1 MKIVQGRIWM
11 PKLSKTRIINLNYN
25 DGKRTIYNELFDYGN
40 GKDALFSMENGIGK
54 TVLIQFFL
62 QPFIR
67 NKRDLAGRK
76 FEEYFTGSAPTYII
90 HEVLL
95 DNGEKLLVGMI
106 IKKDS
111 SEDEKNK
118 LRILAFTN
126 KYSRP
131 NDFDIINIPFV
142 DGKRILKFSEA
153 EDKMKR
159 YKSGKVNFNY
169 YNFNDSSKKSQY
181 FEDLKAYKI
190 NYKEWEDIIRNINND
205 ESGLSNL
212 YDKHKT
218 DEALI
223 RNVIIPLI
231 ESKINGEK
239 NIIEAIR
246 NNLGKY
252 IESYKQSKESF
263 QEIDLMKAFQGE
275 MVPVT
280 ELLQKGIAREASRD
294 NLYKKLSCI
303 AYLCE
308 EEFRKKCSERS
319 QYEEF
324 INELYNELTKVN
336 YEEHSLNYY
345 NLCAKE
351 DKVEEKLKGA
361 CESHNNKDIKRKEL
375 VQEKYIQESAEVYEE
390 QINIEGDLAE
400 VRERIENFEREDSEI
415 AENIK
420 NYKFTLKKIYQVEL
434 EKLREKQIELLEHQR
449 DLKASVQENEKN
461 QKNVAHEFEKS
472 IRGEEVAKN
481 KVVSFENY
489 EEDFKKTYFDF
500 DLIRNP
506 LLNEYNLKELEKYGL
521 YLDKKSNAAVAAQG
535 KLTSEAGVLKASK
548 DVIKQDIQEALDG
561 ITSQKLNLE
570 NKKNELNNFNKETNK
585 ILEILR
591 IKDLPINVALYKN
604 KLKDLLKSENDK
616 LQENLSNEQD
626 KLREM
631 EDTINRYET
640 GLIQL
645 PKEVINCFEN
655 KGISFEYALNWLQ
668 NYKGS
673 KAEKENLV
681 KNNPFFPYGILLSTK
696 DISLLKNESID
707 VYTSIPIPILN
718 IGDLSKKLKIEKKND
733 VITIENQEFL
743 LAFNYLLIDEEERVK
758 LLRSL
763 MQGIKTLNYN
773 IENIVKAIYRNSEYE
788 IVLSGYEYIG
798 NENEVIASDIKRFE
812 ITIKELEDTLTTY
825 SEEALLNEKR
835 IEENIKEFHNLQNKL
850 RELLQQK
857 LSFTGFIVIHEEFK
871 KYINQQLVIRK
882 DIETLKKRQS
892 SLKQQ
897 FSELNFALR
906 DMDNEHREIY
916 RNVKE
921 TSYKIEHYKNIEGGV
936 LLKEDK
942 NIIEARLSS
951 CEKELG
957 DDLKRDKESERKL
970 MDSQAKVKIRLKRI
984 VKDGNLFEEYKSI
997 NFSEERLE
1005 KLKDDI
1011 SAIEL
1016 QLSALKDEMNSL
1028 DKDLSLIIDK
1038 KHREVEDIAKL
1049 GYDVPIA
1056 KERIKDSN
1064 FKIREKKIKE
1074 DLTEN
1079 NKIIKGYIEDI
1090 DKLKRLKEKLEFYG
1104 DYSAGAGG
1112 VVLDFTNLQA
1122 TTLTTTE
1129 YIITYDNIKKEI
1141 SDLEIKISKEI
1152 NWVHEKYRDKNRLIK
1167 ERLFDYLNKER
1178 KISCH
1183 SDIESLLEVVD
1194 RSVRTLEL
1202 ELSLIKSEEEVV
1214 INEVLRYTNHVLQE
1228 LRTIDKKSNIK
1239 HLGKT
1244 QKLLE
1249 ISIPEEKEEAT
1260 LIEYIKAKVIY
1271 FGNFEG
1277 DYSNLLESDIQSAE
1291 LISKLIGNINRIRVD
1306 IKKIE
1311 KSGLVRKSWKN
1322 ALSQNSGGEKFV
1334 SMFILLSSLMSYM
1347 RKRET
1352 DIDNK
1357 EEKKILIMDNPFAK
1371 TNAEHLLEPMFQIA
1385 EKYNIQLLCFSGI
1398 GGSAVY
1404 NRFNKIYV
1412 AKVVED
1418 KFRNKENVSFKTN
1431 GEDTLEL
1438 SDFTIN
1444 KEQISLF

>member
-1 MKIVQGRIWM
+1 M

-25 DGKRTIYNELFDYGN
+25 DGKRTIYNELFDYDN
-40 GKDALFSMENGIGK
+40 GKDALFSMENGVGK

-76 FEEYFTGSAPTYII
+76 FEEYFTGNAPTYII

-106 IKKDS
+106 IKKDNS
-111 SEDEKNK
+111 DDEKNK

-126 KYSRP
+126 RYSRP
-131 NDFDIINIPFV
+131 NDFDIVNIPFV

-153 EDKMKR
+153 EDKIKK

-181 FEDLKAYKI
+181 FEDLRAYKI
-190 NYKEWEDIIRNINND
+190 NYKEWEDIIRSINND

-223 RNVIIPLI
+223 RNVIVPLI

-263 QEIDLMKAFQGE
+263 HEIDLMKAFQGE

-280 ELLQKGIAREASRD
+280 ELLQEGIAKETSRE
-294 NLYKKLSCI
+294 NLYKVIYSI

-308 EEFRKKCSERS
+308 EEFKKKCSEKS
-319 QYEEF
+319 QCEEF
-324 INELYNELTKVN
+324 ISELYLELAKVN

-345 NLCAKE
+345 NLCLKE
-351 DKVEEKLKGA
+351 EVAEEKFQEVSAK
-361 CESHNNKDIKRKEL
+361 HKNVDIKHKDL
-375 VQEKYIQESAEVYEE
+375 VREKYSQESAELYEDLT
-390 QINIEGDLAE
+390 NIESELVE
-400 VRERIENFEREDSEI
+400 VRERIENSHREDSEI
-415 AENIK
+415 VENIN
-420 NYKFTLKKIYQVEL
+420 NYKFTLKNVYHVEL
-434 EKLREKQIELLEHQR
+434 DQLLEVEKELLETQKE
-449 DLKASVQENEKN
+449 LKVSLQENEEK
-461 QKNVAHEFEKS
+461 QKNINSEFRENIGS
-472 IRGEEVAKN
+472 EAEAKN
-481 KVVSFENY
+481 AVRIFEENEESFKVKYV
-489 EEDFKKTYFDF
+489 DF

-506 LLNEYNLKELEKYGL
+506 LLNEYSAKELEKYGFCL
-521 YLDKKSNAAVAAQG
+521 AEKNDANIAKQQELTVEAASLMVNRDSIKKNIYDST
-535 KLTSEAGVLKASK
+535 KDLTVQK
-548 DVIKQDIQEALDG
+548 
-561 ITSQKLNLE
+561 ITLE
-570 NKKNELNNFNKETNK
+570 KKNNELNSFKKETAK
-585 ILEILR
+585 IIEILR
-591 IKDLPINVALYKN
+591 IKNLPLNVAVYKD
-604 KLKDLLKSENDK
+604 KLKEVLKSENAK
-616 LQENLSNEQD
+616 LKENLSNEQD
-626 KLREM
+626 KLRQI

-645 PKEVINCFEN
+645 PSEVMRCFEN
-655 KGISFEYALNWLQ
+655 KGIHFEYALNWLQ
-668 NYKGS
+668 NYRGS
-673 KAEKENLV
+673 KEEKENLV

-707 VYTSIPIPILN
+707 VYTSIPIPIIN
-718 IGDLSKKLKIEKKND
+718 KGDLNKKLKIDKRND
-733 VITIENQEFL
+733 ILTIENQEFL
-743 LAFNYLLIDEEERVK
+743 LAFNYLLLDEEERAE
-758 LLRSL
+758 LLKNLR
-763 MQGIKTLNYN
+763 QKIKTLNYD
-773 IENIVKAIYRNSEYE
+773 IENIVKATYRNGEYE
-788 IVLSGYEYIG
+788 IVLAHYEYIG
-798 NENEVIASDIKRFE
+798 SENDAIEVDIKESE
-812 ITIKELEDTLTTY
+812 IAIVELETLLANCN
-825 SEEALLNEKR
+825 EKAIANEKR
-835 IEENIKEFHNLQNKL
+835 RDDNTSEFHELQNNL
-850 RELLQQK
+850 RDLLQQK
-857 LSFTGFIVIHEEFK
+857 QNFSEFLVGHEEFK
-871 KYINQQLVIRK
+871 KYTNDLYVIRK
-882 DIETLKKRQS
+882 HLESLKKKEVN
-892 SLKQQ
+892 LKEQYSKLQ
-897 FSELNFALR
+897 DKISNSR
-906 DMDNEHREIY
+906 NEIY
-916 RNVKE
+916 ELKRTMKE
-921 TSYKIEHYKNIEGGV
+921 TSSKFEIYKNTYTGV

-942 NIIEARLSS
+942 NTIEARLSS
-951 CEKELG
+951 CEKQLG
-957 DDLKRDKESERKL
+957 ENVKRDKEEERKL
-970 MDSQAKVKIRLKRI
+970 SENLNKIQSRLNRTVKE
-984 VKDGNLFEEYKSI
+984 GNLSLEYKSI
-997 NFSEERLE
+997 SFSEDYLE
-1005 KLKDDI
+1005 KLKIDI
-1011 SAIEL
+1011 SVLEVQINV
-1016 QLSALKDEMNSL
+1016 LKDEMNRFNNE
-1028 DKDLSLIIDK
+1028 LSLVIQRK
-1038 KHREVEDIAKL
+1038 QREMEDIEKL
-1049 GYDVPIA
+1049 GFEVPIS
-1056 KERIKDSN
+1056 KEDIKDSN
-1064 FKIREKKIKE
+1064 FKVREKKIKE
-1074 DLTEN
+1074 DLKEN
-1079 NKIIKGYIEDI
+1079 NEIIRDYIEDI
-1090 DKLKRLKEKLEFYG
+1090 DKLKRLKQKLEIYG
-1104 DYSAGAGG
+1104 SYSSEIVDVGFN
-1112 VVLDFTNLQA
+1112 FTNIQA
-1122 TTLTTTE
+1122 ATLATEE
-1129 YIITYDNIKKEI
+1129 YISNYEDIKKEI
-1141 SDLEIKISKEI
+1141 NNIEAKISKGI
-1152 NWVHEKYRDKNRLIK
+1152 SSIYEKYRDKNRLIK

-1178 KISCH
+1178 KISRH

-1202 ELSLIKSEEEVV
+1202 ELSSIKSEEEVV
-1214 INEVLRYTNHVLQE
+1214 INEVLRYASHVLQE

-1249 ISIPEEKEEAT
+1249 ITIPEEKEEAT
-1260 LIEYIKAKVIY
+1260 LTEYIKERVIY
-1271 FGNFEG
+1271 YGNFEG
-1277 DYSNLLESDIQSAE
+1277 DYSNLLENDIQSAE

-1311 KSGLVRKSWKN
+1311 KTGLVRKSWKN

-1357 EEKKILIMDNPFAK
+1357 EEKKIIIMDNPFAK

-1418 KFRNKENVSFKTN
+1418 KFRNKENVSFKTG

-1438 SDFTIN
+1438 SDFTIS

>member
-1 MKIVQGRIWM
+1 M

-76 FEEYFTGSAPTYII
+76 FEEYFNGNAPTYII

-106 IKKDS
+106 IKKDN

-126 KYSRP
+126 RYSRP

-153 EDKMKR
+153 EDKIKK

-181 FEDLKAYKI
+181 FEDLRAYKI
-190 NYKEWEDIIRNINND
+190 NYKEWEDIIRSINND

-223 RNVIIPLI
+223 RNVIVPLI

-239 NIIEAIR
+239 NIIEAMR

-263 QEIDLMKAFQGE
+263 HEIDLMKAFQGE
-275 MVPVT
+275 MVPVS
-280 ELLQKGIAREASRD
+280 ELLQEGVARETSRE
-294 NLYKKLSCI
+294 NLYKKISSI

-308 EEFRKKCSERS
+308 EEFRKKCSEKS
-319 QYEEF
+319 QCEEF
-324 INELYNELTKVN
+324 INELYIELAKVN

-345 NLCAKE
+345 NLCLKE
-351 DKVEEKLKGA
+351 DKAEEKFQEVSEK
-361 CESHNNKDIKRKEL
+361 HKNVDIKHKDL
-375 VQEKYIQESAEVYEE
+375 VREKYIQESAELYEDLTD
-390 QINIEGDLAE
+390 IESELVE
-400 VRERIENFEREDSEI
+400 VRERIENSHREDSEI
-415 AENIK
+415 VENI
-420 NYKFTLKKIYQVEL
+420 NSYKFTLKNIYHVEL
-434 EKLREKQIELLEHQR
+434 GQLLEVEKELVETQKG
-449 DLKASVQENEKN
+449 LKRSLEENENKQN
-461 QKNVAHEFEKS
+461 TINSEFRENIGAEAQKINGIRIFEEN
-472 IRGEEVAKN
+472 EEN
-481 KVVSFENY
+481 
-489 EEDFKKTYFDF
+489 FKRKYVDF

-506 LLNEYNLKELEKYGL
+506 LLNEYSAKELEKYGSC
-521 YLDKKSNAAVAAQG
+521 LDEKNDVNIAMQQELTVEAASLIVNRDTIKKNIYDAAED
-535 KLTSEAGVLKASK
+535 L
-548 DVIKQDIQEALDG
+548 
-561 ITSQKLNLE
+561 TSQKITLE
-570 NKKNELNNFNKETNK
+570 KKNNELNSFNKETAK

-591 IKDLPINVALYKN
+591 IKNLPLNVALYKD
-604 KLKDLLKSENDK
+604 KLKEVLKSENSK
-616 LQENLSNEQD
+616 LKENLSNEQG
-626 KLREM
+626 KLRQI

-645 PKEVINCFEN
+645 PSEVMKCFEN
-655 KGISFEYALNWLQ
+655 KGIHFEYALNWLQ
-668 NYKGS
+668 NYRGS
-673 KAEKENLV
+673 KEEKENLV

-718 IGDLSKKLKIEKKND
+718 KGDLNKKLKIDKRND
-733 VITIENQEFL
+733 ILTIENQEFL
-743 LAFNYLLIDEEERVK
+743 LAFNYLLLDEEEREEILK
-758 LLRSL
+758 NLR
-763 MQGIKTLNYN
+763 QGIKTLNYD
-773 IENIVKAIYRNSEYE
+773 IENIVKATYRNGEYE
-788 IVLSGYEYIG
+788 IVLDRYEYSG
-798 NENEVIASDIKRFE
+798 SENEAIE
-812 ITIKELEDTLTTY
+812 GYIKESKIAIVELEV
-825 SEEALLNEKR
+825 LLANCNEKAITNEKR
-835 IEENIKEFHNLQNKL
+835 RDDNISEFHELQNNL
-850 RELLQQK
+850 RDLLQRKQNFSEF
-857 LSFTGFIVIHEEFK
+857 LVEHEEFK
-871 KYINQQLVIRK
+871 KYTNDLYIIRK
-882 DIETLKKRQS
+882 HQESLKKKEEN
-892 SLKQQ
+892 LKNQY
-897 FSELNFALR
+897 SEVQDKISDSRNALYDLKR
-906 DMDNEHREIY
+906 TL
-916 RNVKE
+916 KE
-921 TSYKIEHYKNIEGGV
+921 TSTKFELYKNTYTGV

-942 NIIEARLSS
+942 NTIEARLSS
-951 CEKELG
+951 CEKQLG
-957 DDLKRDKESERKL
+957 ENIKRDKEDERKL
-970 MDSQAKVKIRLKRI
+970 SENLNKVQGRLSRT
-984 VKDGNLFEEYKSI
+984 VKEGNLSLEYKSI
-997 NFSEERLE
+997 SFSEDYLD
-1005 KLKDDI
+1005 KLKVDI
-1011 SAIEL
+1011 RDLEVQINL
-1016 QLSALKDEMNSL
+1016 LKDEMNRFNNE
-1028 DKDLSLIIDK
+1028 LSLVIQRK
-1038 KHREVEDIAKL
+1038 QREMEDIEKL
-1049 GYDVPIA
+1049 GFEVPIS
-1056 KERIKDSN
+1056 KEDIKDSN
-1064 FKIREKKIKE
+1064 FKNREKKIKE
-1074 DLTEN
+1074 DLKEN
-1079 NKIIKGYIEDI
+1079 NEIIRDYVEDI
-1090 DKLKRLKEKLEFYG
+1090 DRLKRLKQKLEFYES
-1104 DYSAGAGG
+1104 YSSEVVG
-1112 VVLDFTNLQA
+1112 VDFDFTNIQA
-1122 TTLTTTE
+1122 ATLATEE
-1129 YIITYDNIKKEI
+1129 YISTYENIKKEI
-1141 SDLEIKISKEI
+1141 NNIEAKISKEI
-1152 NWVHEKYRDKNRLIK
+1152 SSIHEKYRDKNRLIK
-1167 ERLFDYLNKER
+1167 QRLFDYLNKER
-1178 KISCH
+1178 KISRH

-1194 RSVRTLEL
+1194 RSVRTLEI
-1202 ELSLIKSEEEVV
+1202 ELSSIKSEEEVV
-1214 INEVLRYTNHVLQE
+1214 INEVLRYANHALQE

-1249 ISIPEEKEEAT
+1249 ITIPEEKEEAT
-1260 LIEYIKAKVIY
+1260 LTEYIKERVIY
-1271 FGNFEG
+1271 YGNFEG
-1277 DYSNLLESDIQSAE
+1277 DYSNLLENDIQSAE

-1311 KSGLVRKSWKN
+1311 KTGLVRKSWKN

-1347 RKRET
+1347 RKSET

-1418 KFRNKENVSFKTN
+1418 KFRNKENVSFKN
-1431 GEDTLEL
+1431 GGEDTLEL